1 MADGEGDPGAVR
13 AGAAFAERRQEKGIS
28 QRELARNKIITAANL
43 IAFEKGRAWPREK
56 TRARLEEVVQWP
68 PGELARIHAG
78 TKRTREHAIEAGD
91 RQSDAT
97 EVVAAAVTVA
107 VAQVMNAANTLP
119 NYDDPAFSE
128 RVRGVLADLR
138 TLETVVTRAVRS
150 TQGSQ
155 DVIRALKTVRDR
167 YGQLMSLAASAP
179 SATLGQRLY
188 TARTAAALS
197 AAEAADAMNV
207 TPDVVAAAESEQFVT
222 DEHRQRIATFIGEL
236 AAE

>member
-28 QRELARNKIITAANL
+28 QRELARNRIITAANL

-78 TKRTREHAIEAGD
+78 TKRTREHAIEAGEP
-91 RQSDAT
+91 QSDAT